1 MVYRTR
7 EELLKDLGANLRA
20 SRLALNIS
28 QQTAA
33 DQCGISLKAVRNL
46 ESGANSSTE
55 SLVSYCRILR
65 KVDWIMH
72 LAPPEVNDSLFGR
85 GSGEVKRRQRAMP
98 SRKGVSHG

>member
-1 MVYRTR
+1 M
-7 EELLKDLGANLRA
+7 LKVLGMNLRA

-33 DQCGISLKAVRNL
+33 DQCGISLKAIRNL

-72 LAPPEVNDSLFGR
+72 LAPPEVNDSLFDR
-85 GSGEVKRRQRAMP
+85 GSGEVRRRQRAMP